1 MEKQVEITLA
11 REEGG
16 TYSWRPQSR
25 LSRLLVTLSGLALL
39 AALAAFAIG
48 ALVVGIVVA
57 VTLVAV
63 GLIRA
68 QLRRGRGR
76 QGSNLHRGPQF

>member
-1 MEKQVEITLA
+1 MEKHVEITLD
-11 REEGG
+11 RSEGG
-16 TYSWRPQSR
+16 TYSWQPQSR

-39 AALAAFAIG
+39 TALAAFAIG
-48 ALVVGIVVA
+48 ALVVGVVVA
-57 VTLVAV
+57 VTLLAV

-76 QGSNLHRGPQF
+76 SDSTLRRGPNF